1 MDRPG
6 QPVPSALSIRI
17 DDLLFRVRWVLILLV
32 LPLVWIDLSN
42 VVFPNRLLVWVVS
55 AVIVN
60 LIIGIILQFPDLAT
74 HLPLATLVIDLML
87 FAVLPFT
94 AITRSNLLAY
104 FMIYPAIVAAIR
116 FGPRTGFLA
125 ALLLSLSLVAH
136 SYFPAEGA
144 DKRDVLATGLPIL
157 ATWVTALLS
166 GYLVQHEREIAVK
179 RAAQELH
186 QLRGAMAGAKM
197 LYQSTDTL
205 NLTTNYAPVL
215 ETMLDAGVKGLP
227 GARREDGPP
236 VGIALLFQEHD
247 AEQRL
252 AIVASRNLDQRDLMV
267 KLPGKAGIIAE
278 AFRTG
283 DAIVF
288 DRIAEDPELG
298 LLSTMQR
305 CRSGVCFP
313 LRAGIDLYGA
323 MILTSPAPRRPSP
336 DHLELMQAFTSQAGI
351 AFQNAK
357 LYQASRQEQD
367 RIIQN
372 DNEMRQKLA
381 RDLHDGPT
389 QKIAGLAMQL
399 DYIKRLLDSNLPD
412 ARAELDK
419 ARTIAQQATKEI
431 RTALFTLRPLALES
445 KGLSAALEQF
455 GERLQE
461 AEGVP
466 IQVIPGEFGTELDK
480 NIGTTVFAI
489 IEEAVGNAR
498 KHGNNAPIF
507 VSVQRKDNSLIA
519 VVQDQGPGFD
529 VEQVEA
535 TYDKR
540 TSLGLQNMRERA
552 RLIDGNLSIVSAPG
566 QGTRVTLAVPL
577 PPARSMGA
585 RQ

>member
-1 MDRPG
+1 
-6 QPVPSALSIRI
+6 
-17 DDLLFRVRWVLILLV
+17 
-32 LPLVWIDLSN
+32 
-42 VVFPNRLLVWVVS
+42 
-55 AVIVN
+55 
-60 LIIGIILQFPDLAT
+60 
-74 HLPLATLVIDLML
+74 
-87 FAVLPFT
+87 
-94 AITRSNLLAY
+94 
-104 FMIYPAIVAAIR
+104 
-116 FGPRTGFLA
+116 
-125 ALLLSLSLVAH
+125 
-136 SYFPAEGA
+136 
-144 DKRDVLATGLPIL
+144 
-157 ATWVTALLS
+157 
-166 GYLVQHEREIAVK
+166 
-179 RAAQELH
+179 
-186 QLRGAMAGAKM
+186 
-197 LYQSTDTL
+197 
-205 NLTTNYAPVL
+205 
-215 ETMLDAGVKGLP
+215 
-227 GARREDGPP
+227 
-236 VGIALLFQEHD
+236 
-247 AEQRL
+247 
-252 AIVASRNLDQRDLMV
+252 
-267 KLPGKAGIIAE
+267 
-278 AFRTG
+278 
-283 DAIVF
+283 
-288 DRIAEDPELG
+288 
-298 LLSTMQR
+298 
-305 CRSGVCFP
+305 
-313 LRAGIDLYGA
+313 
-323 MILTSPAPRRPSP
+323 
-336 DHLELMQAFTSQAGI
+336 MQAFTSQAGI

-389 QKIAGLAMQL
+389 QKIAGLSMQL
-399 DYIKRLLDSNLPD
+399 DYIKRLLDSNPPE
-412 ARAELDK
+412 AKAELDR
-419 ARTIAQQATKEI
+419 ARTVAQQATKEI

-466 IQVIPGEFGTELDK
+466 IQIIPGEFGTELDK

-507 VSVQRKDNSLIA
+507 VSVQRKDNSLVA

-577 PPARSMGA
+577 PPTRSMGA